1 MVSDSTGDNLRGLAV
16 SRGHKGSSSLSQR
29 TQVPVAWKGVGLWQR
44 PPSRDDLGSTVPAS
58 GPWCPTPTARGQG
71 PDAGE
76 VTLLEVID
84 SSVLGESVPG
94 ANAC

>member
-1 MVSDSTGDNLRGLAV
+1 MI
-16 SRGHKGSSSLSQR
+16 
-29 TQVPVAWKGVGLWQR
+29 
-44 PPSRDDLGSTVPAS
+44 LGSTVPAS
-58 GPWCPTPTARGQG
+58 GPWCPTPIVRGRG